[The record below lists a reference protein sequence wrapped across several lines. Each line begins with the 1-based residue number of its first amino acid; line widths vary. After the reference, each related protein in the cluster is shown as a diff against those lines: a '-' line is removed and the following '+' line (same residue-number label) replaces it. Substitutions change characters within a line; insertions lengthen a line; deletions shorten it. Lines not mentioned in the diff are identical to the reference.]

1 MEQKQFARRP
11 QTMLNDFRY
20 PMPKSDK
27 PVDGAKYP
35 ATWFWDIGLNGAI
48 FFKVNDGHY
57 GQDDKNAKSKE
68 VELSAFDRN
77 ALLNLMENAI
87 NDPNFGKAQYHVK
100 KTVFGQGGRMN
111 DHPSTLG
118 TFTIIRDG
126 EGRIA
131 VGYSKGTYK
140 VMFPFTSPFD
150 SVILVSDGGEPR
162 ENPGL
167 MSRVYCKAF
176 IDFSRKFLDQAEWDA
191 YKPREKKENNGGNG
205 GGNRNNN
212 SWGGGNNN
220 NNGGGNR
227 NNNSWGGND
236 GGNSGGN
243 SGGQQTRSAP
253 PTDFE
258 DIDF

>member
-1 MEQKQFARRP
+1 MEQKTFQRRP
-11 QTMLNDFRY
+11 QTMLNDYRY

-35 ATWFWDIGLNGAI
+35 ATWFWDVGLNGNI
-48 FFKVNDGHY
+48 YFKVNDGHY

-68 VELSAFDRN
+68 VELSAMDRN
-77 ALLNLMENAI
+77 ALFSLMENAI
-87 NDPNFGKAQYHVK
+87 NDKNFTKAQYHVK
-100 KTVFGQGGRMN
+100 KTVFGSGGRLN

-118 TFTIIRDG
+118 TFTVIRDQ
-126 EGRIA
+126 EGKIA

-140 VMFPFTSPFD
+140 VMFPFTSPYE
-150 SVILVSDGGEPR
+150 SVILISDGGEPR
-162 ENPGL
+162 EDRGL
-167 MSRVYCKAF
+167 MSRVYAKAF

-191 YKPREKKENNGGNG
+191 YKPREKKDNNG
-205 GGNRNNN
+205 GGNRN
-212 SWGGGNNN
+212 GGNNWGGN

-227 NNNSWGGND
+227 NSGGDSW
-236 GGNSGGN
+236 GGNSGG
-243 SGGQQTRSAP
+243 SQQQQTRQAP